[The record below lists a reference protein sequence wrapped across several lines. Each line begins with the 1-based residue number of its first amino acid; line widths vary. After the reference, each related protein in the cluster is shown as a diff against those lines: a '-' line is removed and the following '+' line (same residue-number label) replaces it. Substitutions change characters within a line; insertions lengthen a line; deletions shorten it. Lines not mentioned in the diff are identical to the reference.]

1 MKRNINL
8 DLIRAIAIILVMV
21 NHTFKLGVMSL
32 PQAGIRCI
40 ALAGVPLFLMLTG
53 YLNNKKTCEDYY
65 VKGKWHG
72 CIRILTAYLILGTI
86 CYIGGNLFDCKN
98 ISIKDFIFKLLSFRL
113 TPYGWYIEMWIGL
126 FFFTPFLNMIIQ
138 ELSDKSEKILLIT
151 LIFFTCIASF
161 FNRNGI
167 NILPNFW
174 ISTYPITLYFI
185 GYYISKH
192 EINIPKWLFI
202 SYIIIVAIGEPLLNF
217 IVSSKQ
223 YLYFWGGQDDI
234 VYAVLAFLIFTKI
247 KNLNLNNIKL
257 YGITKVSFASLH
269 MYLISYLFDHIW
281 YKTFENN
288 YFTDS
293 PINNLPY
300 YFIIFIL
307 SFCCTLPTSLLYIK
321 IEKKI
326 FKI

>member
-1 MKRNINL
+1 
-8 DLIRAIAIILVMV
+8 
-21 NHTFKLGVMSL
+21 
-32 PQAGIRCI
+32 
-40 ALAGVPLFLMLTG
+40 
-53 YLNNKKTCEDYY
+53 
-65 VKGKWHG
+65 
-72 CIRILTAYLILGTI
+72 
-86 CYIGGNLFDCKN
+86 
-98 ISIKDFIFKLLSFRL
+98 
-113 TPYGWYIEMWIGL
+113 MWIGL